1 MTPSS
6 RDRISVDL
14 HGLKAALF
22 ARAQATGSSPSDL
35 VRQAVARSLGVP
47 ISTSI
52 RFDEASLTRRAGDRI
67 RLGLSMQ
74 RDDAAVLLA
83 IARRSGMRP
92 GDYMAS
98 LLAGVP
104 VAQLGGSFADH
115 IAALTASSSE
125 LSTLSR
131 DIHHL
136 THLLRQGDVVPAL
149 AYRET
154 LKTLDADIRR
164 HLLLAADVLAHLQAR
179 SQALHSS
186 ATSKP

>member
-22 ARAQATGSSPSDL
+22 ARAQVVSCSPSDL
-35 VRQAVARSLGVP
+35 VRKAVAQSLGVP
-47 ISTSI
+47 IPTENQPS
-52 RFDEASLTRRAGDRI
+52 DASFPRRAGERI

-74 RDDAAVLLA
+74 REDAEALLA

-104 VAQLGGSFADH
+104 VAQEGGGRADH
-115 IAALTASSSE
+115 IAALTASSAE
-125 LSTLSR
+125 MSTLSR

-136 THLLRQGDVVPAL
+136 SNLLRQGDVVPAL

-164 HLLLAADVLAHLQAR
+164 HLLLAAGVLAHLRPR
-179 SQALHSS
+179 SQAPHSS
-186 ATSKP
+186 ATRKP